1 MLKNLLSLLGQEA
14 QCSRQTNV
22 QDDRISEILP
32 SKPEEKENEDDE
44 NLEKMTDSTTTNFK

>member
-1 MLKNLLSLLGQEA
+1 MLKNFLSLLGQEA